1 MSINASA
8 NNATED
14 RIISLDNLRYFSVL
28 CVIILHATPAYII
41 GTSAWWP
48 VIDPD
53 RTLTASILATF
64 FDAFAMPLLFYIAGF
79 FAIPTI
85 QRKGIALFLKGKL
98 SRLGIPWIICILTIN
113 PITLLIA
120 YYLRNKL
127 TLATSFGDLW
137 LSYIQHFAEFT
148 FRIRN
153 WSSDPVPQYF
163 QGYMWFI
170 SMLFVFFLIF
180 AFIYKVKRNWFTTIN
195 ESCKP
200 VNASISKTLQFLFL
214 AGFLTFFLSEI
225 LIFFLVIP
233 VTRDPEA
240 WVSFSG
246 FIELQPSRLFLHMIY
261 FVLGILTY
269 KNKWIER
276 AIFPGH
282 LTTWTISFFILL
294 FIFYSA
300 NILYIN
306 NIYLKSPRNVIII
319 YGTAAFFLRNL
330 LTMSILGL
338 FMALALRYWNR
349 PTKINRNLASN
360 SYDMYIAHYPI
371 VIILQFALFFIPG
384 IPGLIKFGVVSTLSI
399 IFTYSVSQFLM
410 KPFPRMTAASVF
422 ILLII
427 MFVFIRP

>member
-1 MSINASA
+1 MTTM
-8 NNATED
+8 NNAPD
-14 RIISLDNLRYFSVL
+14 NRVIFLDNLRYFSVL
-28 CVIILHATPAYII
+28 CVIILHASPAYII
-41 GTSAWWP
+41 RTSAWWP

-53 RTLTASILATF
+53 NTVIANILAAF

-79 FAIPTI
+79 FAVPTMNK
-85 QRKGIALFLKGKL
+85 KGIPLFLKGKL
-98 SRLGIPWIICILTIN
+98 KRLGIPWIICILTIN

-120 YYLRNKL
+120 HYLRHNL
-127 TLATSFGDLW
+127 TLTMSYWDLW
-137 LSYIQHFAEFT
+137 LSYVKNFTEFI
-148 FRIRN
+148 FRVRN
-153 WSSDPVPQYF
+153 WISDPVPQYF

-180 AFIYKVKRNWFTTIN
+180 ALIYKVKRNWFTTIN

-200 VNASISKTLQFLFL
+200 ANASISKTLQFLFL

-233 VTRDPEA
+233 ATREPEA

-282 LTTWTISFFILL
+282 LIAWAISFFILL
-294 FIFYSA
+294 FSFYYA
-300 NILYIN
+300 NNLYIQKVILSAPGN
-306 NIYLKSPRNVIII
+306 LIII
-319 YGTAAFFLRNL
+319 YQTAAFFIRNL

-338 FMALALRYWNR
+338 SVALAIRYWNR
-349 PTKINRNLASN
+349 PARIDRNLASN
-360 SYDMYIAHYPI
+360 SYNLYIAHYPT
-371 VIILQFALFFIPG
+371 VIMLQFALLFIPG
-384 IPGLIKFGVVSTLSI
+384 IPGVIKFGIVSVLSI
-399 IFTYSVSQFLM
+399 IFTYLVSQFLI
-410 KPFPRMTAASVF
+410 KPFPKLTVA
-422 ILLII
+422 LLSIMLI
-427 MFVFIRP
+427 VMFVVIKP

>member
-1 MSINASA
+1 M
-8 NNATED
+8 NNATD
-14 RIISLDNLRYFSVL
+14 NRVIFLDNLRYFSVL
-28 CVIILHATPAYII
+28 CVIILHATPAYMI
-41 GTSAWWP
+41 GTMAWWP

-53 RTLTASILATF
+53 KTLTASMLATF

-85 QRKGIALFLKGKL
+85 QKKGISSFLKGKL

-113 PITLLIA
+113 PFTLLIA
-120 YYLRNKL
+120 HYLRNKL

-137 LSYIQHFAEFT
+137 LSYIQHFTEFT
-148 FRIRN
+148 FRIRS
-153 WSSDPVPQYF
+153 WWSDPVPQYF

-180 AFIYKVKRNWFTTIN
+180 ALIYKVKRNWFTTTN
-195 ESCKP
+195 ESCKLA
-200 VNASISKTLQFLFL
+200 NGSAYTNIKFLFL
-214 AGFLTFFLSEI
+214 VGFLTFFLSEI
-225 LIFFLVIP
+225 LILFLVIP
-233 VTRDPEA
+233 ATRDPEA

-246 FIELQPSRLFLHMIY
+246 FIELQPSRLFLHLIY
-261 FVLGILTY
+261 FGLGILTY

-282 LTTWTISFFILL
+282 LITWTISFFILL
-294 FIFYSA
+294 ISFYYI
-300 NILYIN
+300 NGLYIK
-306 NIYLKSPRNVIII
+306 NIYLNAPGNLIIVC
-319 YGTAAFFLRNL
+319 GTAAFFLRNL
-330 LTMSILGL
+330 LTMSILSL
-338 FMALALRYWNR
+338 SMALAVRYWNR

-360 SYDMYIAHYPI
+360 SYDMYITHYPI

-384 IPGLIKFGVVSTLSI
+384 ITGLIKFGVVSTLSI
-399 IFTYSVSQFLM
+399 IFTYLVSQFLM
-410 KPFPRMTAASVF
+410 KPFPRIAAAAAF